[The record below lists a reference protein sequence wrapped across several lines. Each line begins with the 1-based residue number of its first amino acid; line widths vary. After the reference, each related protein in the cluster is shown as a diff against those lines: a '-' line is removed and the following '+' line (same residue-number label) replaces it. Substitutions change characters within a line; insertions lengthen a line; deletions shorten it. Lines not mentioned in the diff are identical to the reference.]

1 MKAQSIHGKS
11 VADIRE
17 KLNQAIDGGFKP
29 TLAIIFMSI
38 KHDRNAICKLM
49 DSKNIDVFGATS
61 CGEFINGLQTE
72 GEIAMLL
79 LDLSKEHYKILFEN
93 IRGRNLGDT
102 ASNLAIAAKN
112 QFSNPSLILCST
124 GMTVDGEYFDGE
136 TFIKSINEY
145 IDPDRIYFGG
155 MAGDDWTFSGS
166 FLFTNQGETDFG
178 MAAIVLDADK
188 VSLNGMAITGWKPM
202 GISRRVTKS
211 KGNLLYAIDGKPA
224 VEMYYK
230 YLGQAEKLGD
240 ESFDLFKDLS
250 IYYPFIVKRAS
261 GETAL
266 RSPLSINAEEGAL
279 KMDTEMPEGTEF
291 WFTVPP
297 DFDICE
303 EITER
308 ASELKDK
315 NGTDADALLIFSC
328 AGRPPVLGPL
338 VTIENEGLADV
349 WNAPMAG
356 FFTYGE
362 YGRSPG
368 GKQEYHSGACCWVAL
383 KEKEN
388 G

>member
-1 MKAQSIHGKS
+1 MKAKSIHGKS

-17 KLNQAIDGGFKP
+17 TLNQAIDGGFKP

-38 KHDRNAICKLM
+38 KHDRDAICKLM

-72 GEIAMLL
+72 GEIVMLL

-93 IRGRNLGDT
+93 IRGRNLGET
-102 ASNLAIAAKN
+102 ASNLANAAKN
-112 QFSNPSLILCST
+112 QFSNPSFIICST
-124 GMTVDGEYFDGE
+124 GMTVEGEYFDGD
-136 TFIKSINEY
+136 TFIKSINEG
-145 IDPDRIYFGG
+145 IDPDQIYFGG

-166 FLFTNQGETDFG
+166 YLFTNYGETDFG
-178 MAAIVLDADK
+178 IAALVLDADT
-188 VSLNGMAITGWKPM
+188 VSLNGMAITGWKRM

-211 KGNLLYAIDGKPA
+211 KGNLLYTIDGKPA

-240 ESFDLFKDLS
+240 ESFDVFKDLS

-261 GETAL
+261 GETVIRSTLRIDDAEHAL
-266 RSPLSINAEEGAL
+266 E
-279 KMDTEMPEGTEF
+279 MDTEMPEGTEF

-297 DFDICE
+297 DFDISE
-303 EITER
+303 EITDR
-308 ASELKDK
+308 ASELKDE

-338 VTIENEGLADV
+338 VSVENEGLAEV

-362 YGRSPG
+362 YGRAPG

-383 KEKEN
+383 KEK
-388 G
+388 

>member
-1 MKAQSIHGKS
+1 MKAKSIHGKT
-11 VADIRE
+11 VADIQE
-17 KLNQAIDGGFKP
+17 ALNQAIAGGFKP

-61 CGEFINGLQTE
+61 CGEFIDGLQTE

-79 LDLSKEHYKILFEN
+79 LDLSKEHYKILFED
-93 IRGRNLGDT
+93 IRGRNLGET
-102 ASNLAIAAKN
+102 ASGLVSAVSN
-112 QFSNPSLILCST
+112 QFSNPTLILCST
-124 GMTVDGEYFDGE
+124 GMTVEGEYFDGE
-136 TFIKSINEY
+136 TFIKNINKG
-145 IDPDRIYFGG
+145 IDQDRIYFGG

-166 FLFTNQGETDFG
+166 YLFTHQGETDFG
-178 MAAIVLDADK
+178 MAALVFDADK

-211 KGNLLYAIDGKPA
+211 KGNMLYTIDDKPA

-240 ESFDLFKDLS
+240 ENFDMFKDLS
-250 IYYPFIVKRAS
+250 IHYPFIIKRES

-266 RSPLSINAEEGAL
+266 RSPLGIDDTEGAL
-279 KMDTEMPEGTEF
+279 KMDTGMPEGTEF

-297 DFDICE
+297 DFDISE
-303 EITER
+303 EITDR

-315 NGTDADALLIFSC
+315 NGADADALIIFSC

-338 VTIENEGLADV
+338 VFTENEGLADV

-362 YGRSPG
+362 YGRAPG

-383 KEKEN
+383 NEK

>member
-1 MKAQSIHGKS
+1 MKAKSIHGKT
-11 VADIRE
+11 VADIQE
-17 KLNQAIDGGFKP
+17 ALNQAIAGGFKP

-61 CGEFINGLQTE
+61 CGEFIDGLQTE

-79 LDLSKEHYKILFEN
+79 LDLSKEHYKILFED
-93 IRGRNLGDT
+93 IRGRNLGET
-102 ASNLAIAAKN
+102 ASGLGSAVSN
-112 QFSNPSLILCST
+112 QFSNPTLILCST
-124 GMTVDGEYFDGE
+124 GMTVEGEYFDGE
-136 TFIKSINEY
+136 TFIKNINKG
-145 IDPDRIYFGG
+145 IDQDRIYFGG

-166 FLFTNQGETDFG
+166 YLFTHQGETDFG
-178 MAAIVLDADK
+178 MAALVFDADK

-211 KGNLLYAIDGKPA
+211 KGNMLYTIDDKPA

-240 ESFDLFKDLS
+240 ENFDMFKDLS
-250 IYYPFIVKRAS
+250 IHYPFIIKRES

-266 RSPLSINAEEGAL
+266 RSPLGIDDTEGAL
-279 KMDTEMPEGTEF
+279 KMDTGMPEGTEF

-297 DFDICE
+297 DFDISE
-303 EITER
+303 EITDR

-315 NGTDADALLIFSC
+315 NGADADALIIFSC

-338 VTIENEGLADV
+338 VFTENEGLADV

-362 YGRSPG
+362 YGRAPG

-383 KEKEN
+383 NEK

>member
-1 MKAQSIHGKS
+1 MKAKSIHGKS

-17 KLNQAIDGGFKP
+17 TLNQAIDVGFKP

-38 KHDRNAICKLM
+38 KHDRDAICKLM

-72 GEIAMLL
+72 GEIVMLL

-93 IRGRNLGDT
+93 IRGRNLGET
-102 ASNLAIAAKN
+102 ASNLANAAKN
-112 QFSNPSLILCST
+112 QFSNPSFIICST
-124 GMTVDGEYFDGE
+124 GMTVEGEYFDGD
-136 TFIKSINEY
+136 TFIKSINEG
-145 IDPDRIYFGG
+145 IDPDQIYFGG

-166 FLFTNQGETDFG
+166 YLFTNYGETDFG
-178 MAAIVLDADK
+178 IAALVLDADT

-211 KGNLLYAIDGKPA
+211 KGNLLYTIDGKPA

-240 ESFDLFKDLS
+240 ESFDVFKDLS

-261 GETAL
+261 GETVI
-266 RSPLSINAEEGAL
+266 RSPLRIDDAEHAL
-279 KMDTEMPEGTEF
+279 EMDTEMPEGTEF

-297 DFDICE
+297 DFDISE
-303 EITER
+303 EITDR
-308 ASELKDK
+308 ASELKDE

-338 VTIENEGLADV
+338 VSVENEGLAEV

-362 YGRSPG
+362 YGRAPG

-383 KEKEN
+383 KEK
-388 G
+388 

>member
-1 MKAQSIHGKS
+1 MKAKSIHGKS
-11 VADIRE
+11 VADIQE
-17 KLNQAIDGGFKP
+17 TLNQVIEGGFKP

-38 KHDRNAICKLM
+38 KHDRNAVCKLM

-93 IRGRNLGDT
+93 IRGRSLEETASIFANT
-102 ASNLAIAAKN
+102 ASN
-112 QFSNPSLILCST
+112 QFNNPSFILCST
-124 GMTVDGEYFDGE
+124 GMTVQGEYFDGE
-136 TFIKSINEY
+136 TFIQNINEG
-145 IDPDRIYFGG
+145 IDPDQIYFGG

-166 FLFTNQGETDFG
+166 YLFTNYGETDFG
-178 MAAIVLDADK
+178 IAALVLDADT

-211 KGNLLYAIDGKPA
+211 KGNLLYTIDGKPA

-240 ESFDLFKDLS
+240 ESFDVFKDLS

-261 GETAL
+261 GETVI
-266 RSPLSINAEEGAL
+266 RSPLRIDDAEHAL
-279 KMDTEMPEGTEF
+279 EMDTEMPEGTEF

-297 DFDICE
+297 DFDISE
-303 EITER
+303 EITDR
-308 ASELKDK
+308 ASELKDE

-338 VTIENEGLADV
+338 VSVENEGLAEV

-362 YGRSPG
+362 YGRAPG

-383 KEKEN
+383 KEK
-388 G
+388 

>member
-1 MKAQSIHGKS
+1 MKAKSIHGKS

-17 KLNQAIDGGFKP
+17 TLNQAIDGEFKP

-38 KHDRNAICKLM
+38 KHDRDAICKLM

-72 GEIAMLL
+72 GEIVMLL

-93 IRGRNLGDT
+93 IRGRNLGET
-102 ASNLAIAAKN
+102 ASNLANAAKN
-112 QFSNPSLILCST
+112 QFSNPSFIICST
-124 GMTVDGEYFDGE
+124 GMTVEGEYFDGD
-136 TFIKSINEY
+136 TFIKSINEG
-145 IDPDRIYFGG
+145 IDPDQIYFGG

-166 FLFTNQGETDFG
+166 YLFTNYGETDFG
-178 MAAIVLDADK
+178 IAALVLDADT

-211 KGNLLYAIDGKPA
+211 KGNLLYTIDGKPA

-240 ESFDLFKDLS
+240 ESFDVFKDLS

-261 GETAL
+261 GETVI
-266 RSPLSINAEEGAL
+266 RSPLRIDDAEHAL
-279 KMDTEMPEGTEF
+279 EMDTEMPEGTEF

-297 DFDICE
+297 DFDISE
-303 EITER
+303 EITDR
-308 ASELKDK
+308 ASELKDE

-338 VTIENEGLADV
+338 VSVENEGLAEV

-362 YGRSPG
+362 YGRAPG

-383 KEKEN
+383 KEK
-388 G
+388 

>member
-1 MKAQSIHGKS
+1 MKAKSIHGKS

-17 KLNQAIDGGFKP
+17 TLNQTIDGGFKP

-61 CGEFINGLQTE
+61 CGEFINDLQTE
-72 GEIAMLL
+72 GEIVMML

-93 IRGRNLGDT
+93 LRGRNLGET
-102 ASNLAIAAKN
+102 ASNLASTASN

-124 GMTVDGEYFDGE
+124 GMTVEGEYFDGE
-136 TFIKSINEY
+136 TFVKSINES
-145 IDPDRIYFGG
+145 IDPDRVYFGG

-166 FLFTNQGETDFG
+166 YLFTNHGETDFG
-178 MAAIVLDADK
+178 MAALVLDADK
-188 VSLNGMAITGWKPM
+188 VSLTGMAISGWKPM

-211 KGNLLYAIDGKPA
+211 KGNLLYTIDGKPA
-224 VEMYYK
+224 VEMYYR
-230 YLGQAEKLGD
+230 YLGQAQKLGD
-240 ESFDLFKDLS
+240 ESFDMFKDLS
-250 IYYPFIVKRAS
+250 IPYPFIVKKSS
-261 GETAL
+261 GETTL
-266 RSPLSINAEEGAL
+266 RSPLGINNTEHAIEMG
-279 KMDTEMPEGTEF
+279 TEMPEGTEF

-297 DFDICE
+297 DFDISE

-308 ASELKDK
+308 ARELKDK

-338 VTIENEGLADV
+338 VTVENEGLAEV

-362 YGRSPG
+362 YGRAPG
-368 GKQEYHSGACCWVAL
+368 GKQEYHSCTCCWVAL
-383 KEKEN
+383 KEN
-388 G
+388 